1 MPVELDLLSECENA
15 EVVLDGVAIVA
26 LVHLDRVD
34 TRGLLQTL
42 FRIQVVLTGDDAQLP
57 GLMVV
62 AAVRRCQ
69 NVTLKNVSNRP

>member
-26 LVHLDRVD
+26 LVHSDRVD

-42 FRIQVVLTGDDAQLP
+42 FRIQVVLAGDDAQLP

-62 AAVRRCQ
+62 AAVSRCQ